1 MREKHPQ
8 SPACTRARL
17 GVTALLC
24 TILVLI
30 AMVGCQR
37 AVMVT
42 PTPPMPEPMPE
53 PEAPSID
60 PAPSAAAVAS
70 GTYLTAVL
78 GGHANDALTVD
89 GAAALPDTVLT
100 DSDVTALLA
109 ADWWKPFAE
118 LAASNPKVTALL
130 SVLVPAYDK
139 HIPATAFTVRIRET
153 AMRNPQDPFIPE
165 IAIGSFS
172 VGAGSVA
179 AIATQPGAERTESC
193 YLTTTEAETLL
204 GPGDPMLAQRVA
216 ACVSSSPGLSTMQ
229 AVEVART
236 CGSAGCSGAAARQ
249 TLAAVG
255 ATVLHSLVAGTA
267 AELSNMVLA
276 GWFTGTWVGLGWD
289 NDDDDGIG
297 ELHEYAV
304 MQIDSSNANYSVV
317 TENGEES
324 KVELGP
330 WSHRQT
336 RLGGEFYSGDK
347 VLQYQYRSYP
357 LHAIRGG
364 AVGHYWWMARVSPEI
379 VGTWSGMSETD
390 TYQLTIGIDGGV
402 MLTTSGVTMNGFV
415 EHEQHHE
422 GEEDKERSL
431 IFDENGYPV
440 LNFCGNLRMAFPDSD
455 EVQNWR
461 YCIDDQTL
469 DMMYADIPPYD
480 DDWNLNVELTR

>member
-1 MREKHPQ
+1 
-8 SPACTRARL
+8 
-17 GVTALLC
+17 
-24 TILVLI
+24 
-30 AMVGCQR
+30 
-37 AVMVT
+37 MVT
-42 PTPPMPEPMPE
+42 PTPPMPE

-78 GGHANDALTVD
+78 GGDANDALTVD

-100 DSDVTALLA
+100 DSEVTALLA

-153 AMRNPQDPFIPE
+153 AMPNPYDPFIPA

-179 AIATQPGAERTESC
+179 AITTQPGAERTESC
-193 YLTTTEAETLL
+193 YLTTTEAETLI

-216 ACVSSSPGLSTMQ
+216 ACVSSSPHTGLSTMQ
-229 AVEVART
+229 AVEVARM

-267 AELSNMVLA
+267 DELSNMVLA

-289 NDDDDGIG
+289 NDDGDGIG
-297 ELHEYAV
+297 ELHEYSV
-304 MQIDSSNANYSVV
+304 MQVGTSSATFVLAVRDADNEDV
-317 TENGEES
+317 E
-324 KVELGP
+324 VELGP

-336 RLGGEFYSGDK
+336 RAGGEFYSGDT
-347 VLQYQYRSYP
+347 VLQYQYQSDR
-357 LHAIRGG
+357 LNAVHGG
-364 AVGHYWWMARVSPEI
+364 ASGHDWWMRRVSPEI
-379 VGTWSGMSETD
+379 VGTWSGMSDTD
-390 TYQLTIGIDGGV
+390 TYELEIGIDGGV

-415 EHEQHHE
+415 DHEPHLEYE
-422 GEEDKERSL
+422 GDNYREL
-431 IFDENGYPV
+431 IFDEDGYPV
-440 LNFCGNLRMAFPDSD
+440 LNGCGNLRMAFPDSD

-461 YCIDDQTL
+461 YCISEENMN
-469 DMMYADIPPYD
+469 MMDAAIPPYD
-480 DDWNLNVELTR
+480 PKDEWNLNVELIR

>member
-1 MREKHPQ
+1 MSHPG
-8 SPACTRARL
+8 R
-17 GVTALLC
+17 TADC
-24 TILVLI
+24 
-30 AMVGCQR
+30 
-37 AVMVT
+37 
-42 PTPPMPEPMPE
+42 
-53 PEAPSID
+53 
-60 PAPSAAAVAS
+60 SAAAVAS

-78 GGHANDALTVD
+78 GGDANDALTVD

-100 DSDVTALLA
+100 DSEVTALLA

-153 AMRNPQDPFIPE
+153 AMPNPYDPFIPA

-179 AIATQPGAERTESC
+179 AITTQPGAERTESC
-193 YLTTTEAETLL
+193 YLTITEAETLL

-216 ACVSSSPGLSTMQ
+216 ACVSSSPHTGLSTMQ

-255 ATVLHSLVAGTA
+255 ATVLHRLVAGTA
-267 AELSNMVLA
+267 DELSNMVLA
-276 GWFTGTWVGLGWD
+276 GWFTGTWFGLGWD
-289 NDDDDGIG
+289 DNDGDGIG

-304 MQIDSSNANYSVV
+304 MQIDDSSAEFVCCHRDQQ
-317 TENGEES
+317 EAE
-324 KVELGP
+324 VELGP

-336 RLGGEFYSGDK
+336 RLGGEFYSGDT
-347 VLQYQYRSYP
+347 VLQYQYQSSS
-357 LHAIRGG
+357 LHRIRGG
-364 AVGHYWWMARVSPEI
+364 SSGHDWWMARVGHEI

-390 TYQLTIGIDGGV
+390 TYELAIGIDGDV

-422 GEEDKERSL
+422 GEERSL

-440 LNFCGNLRMAFPDSD
+440 LNLCGNLRMAFPDSD
-455 EVQNWR
+455 EVQDWR
-461 YCIDDQTL
+461 YCIDGEAL
-469 DMMYADIPPYD
+469 DIMYADIPPYA
-480 DDWNLNVELTR
+480 DDWNPNVELTR